1 MSGPETVMNEIIEI
15 GIRGEQAR
23 GDNGAV
29 LFDEENSSIV
39 YLLSHEFKPS
49 TFGDQLNELLSE
61 DERAH
66 IFVVH
71 KTKDAM
77 HISKIPRGLSMPQ
90 LQNTRIEN

>member
-29 LFDEENSSIV
+29 
-39 YLLSHEFKPS
+39 LLSHEFKPS